1 MKISPSLIILFALVH
16 PWVCY
21 ASKIACK
28 SEAVSFD
35 ITDARD
41 FATSEATEKLQIRF
55 QPVLENIVDTYA
67 KYGQFSL
74 ERESLLQKVTR
85 SVFSTYRTTEQKMSR
100 LREDGEE
107 RFYALVEI
115 SIQSE
120 RLLKAMDIYVLP
132 KAGDNRRAH
141 NRKVNQLQKVIEAE
155 FEAANIL
162 SGDAEPAKPHRK
174 R

>member
-1 MKISPSLIILFALVH
+1 MKFNTCLIILFALVH

-21 ASKIACK
+21 ANKIFCK
-28 SEAVSFD
+28 SEAISFD

-41 FATSEATEKLQIRF
+41 FATSEATEKLQLRF
-55 QPVLENIVDTYA
+55 QPVLENIVDAFT
-67 KYGQFSL
+67 KSGQFTL
-74 ERESLLQKVTR
+74 ERDPLLQKVTR

-141 NRKVNQLQKVIEAE
+141 NRKVSQLQKVIEAE